1 MNIREETVSNGVER
15 KLDLFLRAY
24 ALQMI
29 VGLLLLIIFCGLFIR
44 ISAAAQVASLN
55 KTPEPTQTPSL
66 TTPPS
71 SGYTTPEPTE
81 DNPHVTPK
89 VPYTIVLDAG
99 HGGFD
104 PGTTG
109 TKTGI
114 HEHYINLAIALKL
127 QTLLENAGYTVIMT
141 RIDDNAL
148 ANSKEGD
155 MVAREEIITSSNAD
169 IFVSIH
175 QNAFDNPDV
184 KGPEVYYNMNS
195 DSGKYLAEYIQNSL
209 DTKLEVVKSR
219 GIRAAEHR
227 LTKYLPYSVLIECG
241 YLTNPAEE
249 ALLVSNEYQMKVA
262 EAIFEG
268 INKFFEEFY
277 G

>member
-1 MNIREETVSNGVER
+1 
-15 KLDLFLRAY
+15 
-24 ALQMI
+24 
-29 VGLLLLIIFCGLFIR
+29 
-44 ISAAAQVASLN
+44 
-55 KTPEPTQTPSL
+55 
-66 TTPPS
+66 
-71 SGYTTPEPTE
+71 
-81 DNPHVTPK
+81 
-89 VPYTIVLDAG
+89 
-99 HGGFD
+99 
-104 PGTTG
+104 
-109 TKTGI
+109 
-114 HEHYINLAIALKL
+114 
-127 QTLLENAGYTVIMT
+127 
-141 RIDDNAL
+141 
-148 ANSKEGD
+148 